1 MPRSAAHGPVMEIV
15 AQITLAGLVI
25 ILVTFVAVVAW
36 CVFEVLYEQFI
47 ELRQRRLP
55 RIEPELDQKSE
66 QLRSTILGLAEDLA
80 ADRDEASRTL
90 TKAMFL
96 TTGTNKRP
104 RH

>member
-1 MPRSAAHGPVMEIV
+1 MEIV
-15 AQITLAGLVI
+15 AQIALAGLLI

-47 ELRQRRLP
+47 EWRQRRLA
-55 RIEPELDQKSE
+55 RIEAELDQKSE
-66 QLRSTILGLAEDLA
+66 RLRSTILGLAEDLA
-80 ADRDEASRTL
+80 ADRDEASRAL

-96 TTGTNKRP
+96 TTGTSRPP